1 MTRTL
6 MTTTMLCALL
16 LPGAAFADPV
26 PDAIVR
32 IITEAARSGDTA
44 TLQTTADLAKKTNPR
59 SVAEI
64 DSLVAGLKSE
74 AAAAKTDKLER
85 QGFFEGWTGQGEV
98 GGSLTTGTSKDTTL
112 ALGLNL
118 AKDGVD
124 WRHTIIATAN
134 YQHSDGV
141 TTANRF
147 LASYEGDYKFTQR
160 LFALG
165 LLQWEQ
171 DRFSGYNSRYTE
183 TLGLGYSI
191 FDGPEF
197 TWQISGGPALRQ
209 TQLITHMTSND
220 TSGRFAT
227 QFLWNISAAT
237 IFSEDAGLYVGGDDN
252 TYFSTTAITTKIMGA
267 LSARVSFNVI
277 NESNPLPGIEGTNTI
292 SRFTLVYGF

>member
-1 MTRTL
+1 MSRKL
-6 MTTTMLCALL
+6 VTTAILCGFVV
-16 LPGAAFADPV
+16 PSAAIADPV
-26 PDAIVR
+26 PNAIVQ
-32 IITEAARSGDTA
+32 IITEAAKSGDA
-44 TLQTTADLAKKTNPR
+44 GTLQTTADLAKKTNPR
-59 SVAEI
+59 SIAEI
-64 DSLVAGLKSE
+64 DNLVASLKAE
-74 AAAAKTDKLER
+74 AAAARTEKLQT
-85 QGFFEGWTGQGEV
+85 QGFFEGWSGQGEV

-118 AKDGVD
+118 TKDGID

-134 YQHSDGV
+134 YQRSDGS

-160 LFALG
+160 LFAMG

-171 DRFSGYNSRYTE
+171 DRFSGYNARYTE

-191 FDGPEF
+191 FDGPEV

-209 TQLITHMTSND
+209 TEFISHTRNSD
-220 TSGRFAT
+220 TSARLAT
-227 QFLWNISAAT
+227 QFTWNVSAAT
-237 IFSEDAGLYVGGDDN
+237 IFSEDAGLYIGGNDN

-277 NESNPLPGIEGTNTI
+277 NESNPLPGIDATNTI